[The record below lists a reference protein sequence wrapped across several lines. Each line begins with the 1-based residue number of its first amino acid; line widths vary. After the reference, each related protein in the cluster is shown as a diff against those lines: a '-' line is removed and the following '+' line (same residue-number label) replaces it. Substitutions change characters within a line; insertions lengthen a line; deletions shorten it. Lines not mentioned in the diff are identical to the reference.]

1 MAIVFK
7 IRRTTDGLFSM
18 GGMCPGFNKT
28 GKIWK
33 QKGHLTNHLGQ
44 VDNRRHHRPLH
55 PNQGLSRVY
64 DDCEIVP
71 YELVETPAGPGVTIS
86 AYLAEI
92 EQRKQD
98 REEAFNKRHEKWKEE
113 QRRKQYEELKKEF
126 EPEPLTK

>member
-18 GGMCPGFNKT
+18 GGSTPGFNKT

-33 QKGHLTNHLGQ
+33 QKGHLTRHLGQ
-44 VDNRRHHRPLH
+44 LDNRPIRDGKR
-55 PNQGLSRVY
+55 RY

-71 YELVETPAGPGVTIS
+71 YELVETPAGPGVTIH

-92 EQRKQD
+92 NKRKQD
-98 REEAFNKRHEKWKEE
+98 REDAANKRHEDWKMKE
-113 QRRKQYEELKKEF
+113 RRKQYEELRQEF
-126 EPEPLTK
+126 EQ